1 MSINLKT
8 ALALG
13 ALALAGALAPATEAK
28 AEEGTWCAEAG
39 GRSSYG
45 NCGYYSFRQ
54 CLAAVS
60 GVGGTC
66 RPNPRVVTYVIEDE
80 DGQRIYRR
88 YYR

>member
-1 MSINLKT
+1 
-8 ALALG
+8 
-13 ALALAGALAPATEAK
+13 
-28 AEEGTWCAEAG
+28 
-39 GRSSYG
+39 
-45 NCGYYSFRQ
+45 
-54 CLAAVS
+54 LAAVS